1 MSNRSKKH
9 PYLSTTKWLDGSL
22 CFWRTPNAG
31 SIMGYNV
38 SAYENILSEW
48 KARERKLSVFDG
60 EFK

>member
-1 MSNRSKKH
+1 MNNRSKKH
-9 PYLSTTKWLDGSL
+9 PYLRPQNWDGPLS
-22 CFWRTPNAG
+22 FWRNKNPG

-38 SAYENILSEW
+38 QAYEQILSEW